1 MEGHVRSGE
10 ALRDIDRSV
19 VDELADQAGAISAAL
34 GAIPGSR
41 GCDVIRTREGV
52 IVVALG
58 DDEGSVIE
66 SGRRFAVWID
76 RFLSRPSRRP
86 RHLGRRSHR
95 RRPRPQV
102 IRGRTDAVNQK
113 SLAARHIVLA
123 TCLALMGLS
132 FATTSVSADPIID
145 APPVPCSV
153 GPGGWIP
160 LPEARNDTFS
170 RELGNL
176 SDPDDSTFLSLKVPA
191 PGVLGN
197 DPAGF
202 DTARA
207 ALWKAPSHAASFTLH
222 PDGSFEYMP
231 VDGYFGGDSFQ
242 YVNYVPGGPC
252 STGANVII
260 ASATSLRPQD
270 DFYQTPVNTSV
281 DERSYAGHINIC
293 QAVGAC
299 GVLDNDL
306 NFTTGG
312 RIDLILSINDDL
324 SVASPSI
331 ANGVET
337 STPHGRII
345 LNPDGSFLYT
355 PASGFIG
362 TDHFGYTVFPESQIG
377 PHEAEVP
384 EHPDGSIKYAIV
396 TIDVYDPPP
405 PTVAKGV
412 DDDLLATEDTTLHID
427 PATLTAN
434 DTSVTWITEVNDNN
448 ASIQQP
454 FHTPHGS
461 VTVTFHEAIP
471 GTAFK
476 NVAAIVYTPNPDFTG
491 VDTFTYSVSKGDF
504 LTTNFKA
511 RVYLFVGSAA
521 DPPDA
526 ANDEATTFEN
536 VPITVDVSLNDSDL
550 DGDIDL
556 HP

>member
-1 MEGHVRSGE
+1 MDILAGTASSTSTTFQGTVLDRRECYDRRAPHRS
-10 ALRDIDRSV
+10 AH
-19 VDELADQAGAISAAL
+19 
-34 GAIPGSR
+34 
-41 GCDVIRTREGV
+41 RTT
-52 IVVALG
+52 
-58 DDEGSVIE
+58 ST
-66 SGRRFAVWID
+66 
-76 RFLSRPSRRP
+76 RP
-86 RHLGRRSHR
+86 R
-95 RRPRPQV
+95 
-102 IRGRTDAVNQK
+102 
-113 SLAARHIVLA
+113 
-123 TCLALMGLS
+123 
-132 FATTSVSADPIID
+132 
-145 APPVPCSV
+145 
-153 GPGGWIP
+153 
-160 LPEARNDTFS
+160 
-170 RELGNL
+170 
-176 SDPDDSTFLSLKVPA
+176 
-191 PGVLGN
+191 
-197 DPAGF
+197 
-202 DTARA
+202 
-207 ALWKAPSHAASFTLH
+207 
-222 PDGSFEYMP
+222 
-231 VDGYFGGDSFQ
+231 
-242 YVNYVPGGPC
+242 
-252 STGANVII
+252 
-260 ASATSLRPQD
+260 
-270 DFYQTPVNTSV
+270 VNTSV

-345 LNPDGSFLYT
+345 LNSDGSFLYT

-461 VTVTFHEAIP
+461 VTVSFHEAIP

-476 NVAAIVYTPNPDFTG
+476 NVAAIVYTPNLNFTG

-521 DPPDA
+521 QLPDA

-536 VPITVDVSLNDSDL
+536 VPITLDVSENDSDL
-550 DGDIDL
+550 DGDIDPASVIEDLDPCL
-556 HP
+556 HQGAIPGATRRRGPHSSMATGSSTRTAP